1 MLRQS
6 IALVSAIVIQFT
18 VFSMAHGATII
29 PNAPQLNNKAYVLM
43 DYETGQ
49 ILASKN
55 EQQKLPPASMTK
67 MMTSYIIEQ
76 KLLNGELTEDEKV
89 RMNETAWCRGK
100 SSESCMFVPLDSS
113 ATVIDML
120 RGVIIQSG
128 NDASKALAEHLSG
141 NEGVFV
147 DLMNKEAQRLGMEH
161 TNFAN
166 STGMPAQNHYSSAKD
181 MAILAQHIIRDS
193 AKYYPLY
200 AEKEFTYNGI
210 KQTNRNNLLFSD
222 PTVDGLKT
230 GHTIEAGYCL
240 TASSKRGSMRLV
252 SVIFGAPTEEAR
264 TAQTKELFAWGFTNF
279 DSINVK
285 TGKET
290 LTTAQVWFGT
300 KNQVNIGLVEDF
312 SIIVPKGE
320 KPSIT
325 TEIVL
330 QPELNAPIQQGQVIG
345 KLITTMNDQQIAEK
359 PLVALE
365 AIEQAGFFSRLIDH
379 IKQFFAN
386 LFG

>member
-210 KQTNRNNLLFSD
+210 KQLNRNNLLFSD

-330 QPELNAPIQQGQVIG
+330 QPELNAPIQQGQVVG
-345 KLITTMNDQQIAEK
+345 KLITMMNDQQIAEK

>member
-55 EQQKLPPASMTK
+55 EQQKLAPASMTK

-100 SSESCMFVPLDSS
+100 SSESCMFVPLDGTAS
-113 ATVIDML
+113 VIDML
-120 RGVIIQSG
+120 RGIIIQSG
-128 NDASKALAEHLSG
+128 NDASKALAEHISG
-141 NEGVFV
+141 NEGIFV
-147 DLMNKEAQRLGMEH
+147 DLMNQEAKRLGMEN

-181 MAILAQHIIRDS
+181 MAVLAQHIIRDS

-330 QPELNAPIQQGQVIG
+330 QPELNAPIQQGQVVG

-359 PLVALE
+359 PLVALD
-365 AIEQAGFFSRLIDH
+365 AVEQAGFFSRLIDH

>member
-100 SSESCMFVPLDSS
+100 SSESCMFVPLDGTAS
-113 ATVIDML
+113 VIDML
-120 RGVIIQSG
+120 RGIIIQSG
-128 NDASKALAEHLSG
+128 NDASKALAEHISG
-141 NEGVFV
+141 NEGIFV
-147 DLMNKEAQRLGMEH
+147 DLMNQEAKRLGMEN

-181 MAILAQHIIRDS
+181 MAVLAQHIIRDS

-290 LTTAQVWFGT
+290 LTTARVWFGT
-300 KNQVNIGLVEDF
+300 HNQVNIGLVEDF

-320 KPSIT
+320 KPSIST
-325 TEIVL
+325 QIVL
-330 QPELNAPIQQGQVIG
+330 QSELKAPIQQGQVVG
-345 KLITTMNDQQIAEK
+345 KLITTMNDTQIAEK

-379 IKQFFAN
+379 IKQFFTN
-386 LFG
+386 LFS